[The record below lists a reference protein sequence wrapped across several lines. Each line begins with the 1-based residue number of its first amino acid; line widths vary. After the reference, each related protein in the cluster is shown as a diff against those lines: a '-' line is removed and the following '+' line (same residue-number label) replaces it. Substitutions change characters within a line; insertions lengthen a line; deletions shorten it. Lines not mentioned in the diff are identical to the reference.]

1 MRARPMSLDRLHNLQ
16 PAAIPAVIFA
26 PAPAAAGRIA
36 AVASHAHQET
46 VHLGEALSAALAAV
60 SKPLRQ
66 RDVICV
72 ASSNSKPLS
81 LQQLLQSMS
90 NHAPIQLNAQRR
102 KLRQQLRDRRSV
114 KELLKASGDNPLRL
128 HLLLSEI
135 ADHANENSSEDDTK
149 HAREQ
154 LDALAV
160 EYGEEIQ
167 SGLRVTPALIRAV
180 KDPDLRDS
188 LRKVYYQHLIK
199 DPSLGNFI
207 EAVLHLCGEKH
218 FLQGLRALQQAL
230 AEDIANL
237 AQLPQEGK
245 LRSLMESLGRTGQL
259 NNLVYGCSELAGRM
273 ATKNPAMALSGLML
287 VRQLLRLVSQSMNV
301 RDTQQLTETVGG
313 PSPSIQLAF
322 LNGLRLLLNHMPP
335 ALWRDDKIR
344 KTSMRNL
351 QLVIGE
357 LGVIERK
364 ALPDRRNRL

>member
-1 MRARPMSLDRLHNLQ
+1 M
-16 PAAIPAVIFA
+16 PAALPAVTLA
-26 PAPAAAGRIA
+26 PASAPVGRVT

-46 VHLGEALSAALAAV
+46 VHLGQALSAALAAV

-72 ASSNSKPLS
+72 PSSNSKTMS
-81 LQQLLQSMS
+81 LQQLLQGMS
-90 NHAPIQLNAQRR
+90 NHAPFQIHAQLN
-102 KLRQQLRDRRSV
+102 KLRQQLRDRKSV
-114 KELLKASGDNPLRL
+114 KELLKATGDNPLRL

-135 ADHANENSSEDDTK
+135 ADHANDNGSEEDTK
-149 HAREQ
+149 QAQEQ

-160 EYGEEIQ
+160 EHGEEIQ
-167 SGLRVTPALIRAV
+167 SGLSVTPALTREV

-207 EAVLHLCGEKH
+207 EAVVHLCGEEH
-218 FLQGLRALQQAL
+218 FFKGLRALQQAL

-245 LRSLMESLGRTGQL
+245 LRNLMESLGRTSQL

-273 ATKNPAMALSGLML
+273 ANKNPAMVLSGLML
-287 VRQLLRLVSQSMNV
+287 VRHLLRLASQSMNV

-335 ALWRDDKIR
+335 ALWRDDKSR

-351 QLVIGE
+351 QLVMSE

-364 ALPDRRNRL
+364 ALPERRNRL